1 MYSSLELII
10 LLLFC
15 SVGLVALLR
24 NAKLPPMIAY
34 FLVGLIL
41 GPSGLAVLTDSESNR
56 HLVEFGI
63 VFLMFTIGLEFSL
76 PTLNSMRK
84 ILFGVGL
91 TQVGITLLISTMLA
105 MFVGLSLIDGF
116 VVGAAVT
123 MSSTA
128 IV

>member
-24 NAKLPPMIAY
+24 NAMLPPMIAY

-41 GPSGLAVLTDSESNR
+41 GPSGFAVLTDSESNR

-63 VFLMFTIGLEFSL
+63 VFLC
-76 PTLNSMRK
+76 
-84 ILFGVGL
+84 
-91 TQVGITLLISTMLA
+91 LLL
-105 MFVGLSLIDGF
+105 VLSL
-116 VVGAAVT
+116 VYPH
-123 MSSTA
+123 
-128 IV
+128 

>member
-84 ILFGVGL
+84 IWSRFN
-91 TQVGITLLISTMLA
+91 
-105 MFVGLSLIDGF
+105 
-116 VVGAAVT
+116 
-123 MSSTA
+123 SSWNHAFDINDA
-128 IV
+128 INVYWIEPH

>member
-1 MYSSLELII
+1 MYTSLELII
-10 LLLFC
+10 LLLVC

-41 GPSGLAVLTDSESNR
+41 GPSGFSVLIDSESNR

-76 PTLNSMRK
+76 PTLNSNRRRQLRK
-84 ILFGVGL
+84 GSHTVPKVNASLRQHAFQRRRRQ
-91 TQVGITLLISTMLA
+91 QVYC
-105 MFVGLSLIDGF
+105 
-116 VVGAAVT
+116 
-123 MSSTA
+123 
-128 IV
+128 